1 MSAQGPDAEPSA
13 EHRAPLTERQR
24 KVLAFVERSIRE
36 RGYPPTLRE
45 VCAELGVTSTNGA
58 SDHLRALERKGYLR
72 RDPTRARAMVLV
84 GAAALVPSPPTPP
97 PTPPPNSSLAALV
110 AETWRLRGALERIA
124 SGTDAAARLAQEAL
138 AATPRTE
145 RA

>member
-84 GAAALVPSPPTPP
+84 GAAALVPSPSEPTNP
-97 PTPPPNSSLAALV
+97 SLAAFV
-110 AETWRLRGALERIA
+110 AETWRLRRALERIA
-124 SGTDAAARLAQEAL
+124 SGTGAAAALAREAL
-138 AATPRTE
+138 AAPAPAERT
-145 RA
+145 